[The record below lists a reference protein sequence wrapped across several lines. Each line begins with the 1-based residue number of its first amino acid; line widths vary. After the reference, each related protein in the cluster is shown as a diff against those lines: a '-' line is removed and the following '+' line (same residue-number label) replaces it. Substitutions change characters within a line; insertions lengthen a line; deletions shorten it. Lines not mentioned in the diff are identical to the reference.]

1 MRISKTIITR
11 LASLPIAICR
21 RSYCGEISGG
31 LATQRLNLFPISFE
45 EVKNLKAALAAWRA
59 VVSVQAAPQRC
70 RSSRPDL
77 ERYTGLGRV
86 S

>member
-1 MRISKTIITR
+1 
-11 LASLPIAICR
+11 
-21 RSYCGEISGG
+21 
-31 LATQRLNLFPISFE
+31 LNLFPISFE

-70 RSSRPDL
+70 RSSRLDL